1 MDTSTPPFFL
11 PGSVSLR
18 IIALGIILAFCYLAS
33 SVVVPLLASIILA
46 YFLDPAVA
54 FLERLR
60 LPRALGALLVV
71 VLVMSLFG
79 LLGWMLVERLDNFGA
94 DWPKYRQPLRE
105 ALTDITHR
113 LDVFE
118 ARVSELTPSARNTRT
133 VVEVTSPHPAR
144 DLVFERLSSLY
155 PVMFGLSFVPFLVF
169 FMLSGK
175 RQVWHAA
182 MQFFSV
188 DRRNAVKDTLEKVG
202 YSLRSYVA
210 GIALVG
216 LFLIVAS
223 WIFFWSI
230 GLDYPFLLALVSGT
244 LNLVPYI
251 GNVAAWIPPFLI
263 GLNQFHSLS
272 SYLLIAGM
280 LSFFHIIAG
289 NVLFPAL
296 VGRRLK
302 LNAVAV
308 TVALLFWGWMWGAPG
323 LLLAIPITA
332 TIKVVCDNV
341 EGWRPVARW
350 LGS

>member
-1 MDTSTPPFFL
+1 MATPTLPFSA
-11 PGSVSLR
+11 PGSVSQR
-18 IIALGIILAFCYLAS
+18 ILAVGAVLAFCYFAS
-33 SVVVPLLASIILA
+33 SVVVPLLASILLA
-46 YFLDPAVA
+46 YFLDPAVS

-60 LPRALGALLVV
+60 LPGALGSLLIV
-71 VLVMSLFG
+71 VLVMALLG
-79 LLGWMLVERLDNFGA
+79 LLGWMLVDRLDNFGS

-105 ALTDITHR
+105 AFSAISHR

-118 ARVSELTPSARNTRT
+118 ARVSEITPPARNQRP
-133 VVEVTSPHPAR
+133 VFQVTSPHPAR

-155 PVMFGLSFVPFLVF
+155 AVMLGLSFIPFLVF

-175 RQVWHAA
+175 RQVWHAT
-182 MQFFSV
+182 MQFFPLEQ
-188 DRRNAVKDTLEKVG
+188 RNSVKDTLEKVG

-216 LFLIVAS
+216 LFLVFAS
-223 WIFFWSI
+223 WVFFWSI
-230 GLDYPFLLALVSGT
+230 GLDYPFLISLVSGM

-251 GNVAAWIPPFLI
+251 GTVAAWIPPFLI
-263 GLNQFHSLS
+263 GLKQFHTLS

-280 LSFFHIIAG
+280 LTIFHIIAA

-302 LNAVAV
+302 LSAVAV

-332 TIKVVCDNV
+332 TIKVICENV
-341 EGWRPVARW
+341 DGWRPVARW
-350 LGS
+350 LGT